1 MAYVVTNGGSIVS
14 KQFTLREAKARLS
27 EILDMVAAGV
37 QVEITR
43 QGAKQGRFKLI
54 PTDGEYGKRAPGV
67 LKGQLVVP
75 DDFDDEDPELLADF
89 EGNR

>member
-1 MAYVVTNGGSIVS
+1 MS
-14 KQFTLREAKARLS
+14 KQFTLREAKSRLS

-54 PTDGEYGKRAPGV
+54 PSDGEFGKRAPGA
-67 LKGQLVVP
+67 LKGQLTIP
-75 DDFDDEDPELLADF
+75 DNFDDEDPDIVADF
-89 EGNR
+89 ESQS

>member
-1 MAYVVTNGGSIVS
+1 MS

-54 PTDGEYGKRAPGV
+54 PSDGEFGKRAPGS
-67 LKGQLVVP
+67 LKGQVTIP
-75 DDFDDEDPELLADF
+75 DNFDDEDPDIVADF
-89 EGNR
+89 EGPR

>member
-1 MAYVVTNGGSIVS
+1 MA
-14 KQFTLREAKARLS
+14 KQFTLREAKSRLS

-54 PTDGEYGKRAPGV
+54 PSDGEFGKRAPGT
-67 LKGQLVVP
+67 LKGQLTIP
-75 DDFDDEDPELLADF
+75 DNFDDEDPDIVADF
-89 EGNR
+89 ESQS